1 MRRRLQT
8 VVETPEFAG
17 RVSRLLT
24 AAQRI
29 ELVDHVAANPDAGD
43 LIPGSGGARKL
54 RWGAIGRGKRG
65 GVRVITYFG
74 GPLVPVFLLS
84 VFGKNEKA
92 NLSQAERNELR
103 RILAQLAA
111 EYRKG
116 VRRHV
121 ESRRKHP

>member
-1 MRRRLQT
+1 MRRRRHT

-17 RVSRLLT
+17 RVSRMLT
-24 AAQRI
+24 VAQRI
-29 ELVDHVAANPDAGD
+29 GLIDHVAADPDTGD
-43 LIPGSGGARKL
+43 LIPGTGGARKL
-54 RWGAIGRGKRG
+54 RWGAIGQGKRG

-92 NLSQAERNELR
+92 NLTQAERNELR
-103 RILAQLAA
+103 RILARLAA